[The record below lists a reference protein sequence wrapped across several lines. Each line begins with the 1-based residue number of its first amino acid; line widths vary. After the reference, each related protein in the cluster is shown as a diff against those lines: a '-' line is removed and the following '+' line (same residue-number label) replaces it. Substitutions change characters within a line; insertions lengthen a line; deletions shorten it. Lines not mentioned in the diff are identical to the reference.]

1 MAYKTGNE
9 TLPASLLLE
18 LGDQRKDRIH
28 GIKILRQ
35 QIIDLQKRASEF
47 DEMRKAHIVLKE
59 ENEGLNKTIEQLEAA
74 AQQIAEVQNRR
85 SIETGNTIDSLK
97 FLSHFS

>member
-9 TLPASLLLE
+9 TLAASLLLE

-35 QIIDLQKRASEF
+35 QIID
-47 DEMRKAHIVLKE
+47 
-59 ENEGLNKTIEQLEAA
+59 
-74 AQQIAEVQNRR
+74 
-85 SIETGNTIDSLK
+85 IDADVN
-97 FLSHFS
+97 